1 MKTPVLPLLM
11 AGSMLLAGC
20 NGLGSHQITSTPS
33 GAHVWS
39 CSASQSQKPD
49 PDGAEFRYKGTTP
62 WARYDGPQG
71 SWYQVRLKGY
81 QDSEVSFLPLAFF
94 TAHSH
99 HFTLHEQKSQS
110 PSPASGLHAMPETRR
125 VDSATLPKVNWPVEN
140 IAVVDLM
147 AYALSQAEAKTLTE
161 ELQTALVETK
171 YFNVLSRSDMKAV
184 LDAQQFS
191 RTDACDDS
199 ACLVEIGK
207 ILAVQM
213 IVGGSIGKVG
223 STYSLAVRL
232 VNVETGKTEI
242 TADRKLKAEPDELL
256 DLVQEAAREVA
267 LKYAETKKIQ

>member
-1 MKTPVLPLLM
+1 
-11 AGSMLLAGC
+11 
-20 NGLGSHQITSTPS
+20 
-33 GAHVWS
+33 
-39 CSASQSQKPD
+39 
-49 PDGAEFRYKGTTP
+49 
-62 WARYDGPQG
+62 
-71 SWYQVRLKGY
+71 
-81 QDSEVSFLPLAFF
+81 
-94 TAHSH
+94 
-99 HFTLHEQKSQS
+99 
-110 PSPASGLHAMPETRR
+110 MPETRR